1 MWLRLRQIALVAEQ
15 LAPVE
20 QALIDVLGVAVCYRD
35 PAVATFGLENAL
47 FPVGNQFLEVV
58 APTRSGTAGGR
69 YLERRGGDGG
79 YMVICQ
85 TDDHPPRRQRV
96 AELGVRTVYDRDLG
110 DYSLMQ
116 LHPKDT
122 GGSFLEIDAQLGA
135 GGLAPDGPWHPAG
148 PDWKAGQRLD
158 RVTGIGAAE
167 IQADDPEAV
176 AERWSRIVEMPLS
189 KTATGDPKLLLDNA
203 ELRFVPCTDGRPE
216 GLGGIDVK
224 CIDPDAV
231 MTAADRAQG
240 ALPQGVV
247 TVIGDK
253 QLLLGGMRIKLL

>member
-1 MWLRLRQIALVAEQ
+1 MWLRLRQIALVAHE

-35 PAVATFGLENAL
+35 TAVATFGLENAL

-58 APTRSGTAGGR
+58 APTRPGTAGGR

-96 AELGVRTVYDRDLG
+96 ADLGVRTVYDRDLG

-135 GGLAPDGPWHPAG
+135 GGLNPDGPWHPAG

-158 RVTGIGAAE
+158 RVTGIAAAE
-167 IQADDPEAV
+167 IQADDPDAV
-176 AERWSRIVEMPLS
+176 AERWSQIVEIPLT
-189 KTATGDPKLLLDNA
+189 KTSAGEPYLLLDNA
-203 ELRFVPCTDGRPE
+203 GVRFVSCSDGRPE
-216 GLGGIDVK
+216 GLGGIDVA
-224 CIDPDAV
+224 CVDANAV
-231 MTAADRAQG
+231 LDAANRAQG
-240 ALPQGVV
+240 ALPQGVI
-247 TVIGDK
+247 TVIGEK
-253 QLLLGGMRIKLL
+253 QILLGGIRIKLV